1 MLIGTQSS
9 PLTISTL
16 TANDIFLYW
25 YSTCEN
31 GNLSSTDSHK
41 AQKFKIAPG
50 IQFMTPKYYFKYLYS
65 MFFIIPFTLYIQ
77 AQQFTTIQEQ
87 IFVNSD
93 SIQPFLL
100 N

>member
-31 GNLSSTDSHK
+31 NQNISSTDSRK

-50 IQFMTPKYYFKYLYS
+50 IKFITRKYYFKYL
-65 MFFIIPFTLYIQ
+65 
-77 AQQFTTIQEQ
+77 
-87 IFVNSD
+87 
-93 SIQPFLL
+93 
-100 N
+100 

>member
-16 TANDIFLYW
+16 TVNDIFLYW

-31 GNLSSTDSHK
+31 NQNDKNISSTDSRK

-50 IQFMTPKYYFKYLYS
+50 IKFMTRKYYFKYRIRINKKQCS
-65 MFFIIPFTLYIQ
+65 MFFIIT
-77 AQQFTTIQEQ
+77 
-87 IFVNSD
+87 
-93 SIQPFLL
+93 
-100 N
+100 